1 MRLQIPAR
9 RSTDPCEGQEIS
21 ACPAATAQCV
31 FAKTRE
37 DCLGVLG
44 RRKATEEET
53 AKERARGRMNNR
65 REFGTPG
72 MELVDSIHLK

>member
-1 MRLQIPAR
+1 
-9 RSTDPCEGQEIS
+9 
-21 ACPAATAQCV
+21 V

>member
-1 MRLQIPAR
+1 
-9 RSTDPCEGQEIS
+9 
-21 ACPAATAQCV
+21 V

-37 DCLGVLG
+37 DCLGVLA
-44 RRKATEEET
+44 RRKAMEEED

-72 MELVDSIHLK
+72 MDLVDTIHLK

>member
-1 MRLQIPAR
+1 MPAR

-21 ACPAATAQCV
+21 ACPAATVGRTACV

-37 DCLGVLG
+37 DCLGVLA
-44 RRKATEEET
+44 RRKAMEEEA

-72 MELVDSIHLK
+72 MDLVDTIHLK